1 MRSPEL
7 FDGFCHLKQRSN
19 KTTKRRFL
27 GPCKNMGW
35 LTVKRNLSMVLV
47 LFAGLV
53 VATST
58 TCKAQ
63 GVSIMQDGRVDHS
76 AYDVLL
82 KKYVDKEGRVA
93 YQKWKDQ
100 DEATL
105 DGYLEAIG
113 QVDPVLLKD
122 DNEGLVFWIN
132 IYNALTLKAM
142 LHFYPTKSI
151 RDHVRVFGYN
161 IWKELP
167 LRVGGDEYSLEQIE
181 HDILRKM
188 KEPRIHFA
196 IVCASV
202 GCPRLRYEAYAAS
215 KIEKQLA
222 DNATDFFSRQQNLQ
236 VKPSRKSLRVSMIL
250 DWFADD
256 FGSTQKKRWTY
267 LKPYLPASAQA
278 FAADGKTRISFLEYD
293 WELND
298 QSKKKRTASR
308 R

>member
-1 MRSPEL
+1 MHRLPPIGL
-7 FDGFCHLKQRSN
+7 RILA
-19 KTTKRRFL
+19 
-27 GPCKNMGW
+27 
-35 LTVKRNLSMVLV
+35 LV
-47 LFAGLV
+47 AGLFLV
-53 VATST
+53 VSSP
-58 TCKAQ
+58 AQ
-63 GVSIMQDGRVDHS
+63 AKPPLGKNWPANRRVSIDRIDH
-76 AYDVLL
+76 AKLDKLL
-82 KKYVDKEGRVA
+82 HKYVDADGFVDYSAWQTSAADRK
-93 YQKWKDQ
+93 QLQ
-100 DEATL
+100 D
-105 DGYLEAIG
+105 YLA
-113 QVDPVLLKD
+113 QLSKADRRKRASHDAKLA
-122 DNEGLVFWIN
+122 FWIN
-132 IYNALTLKAM
+132 AYNAVTIEGILQV
-142 LHFYPTKSI
+142 YPTTSI
-151 RDHVRVFGYN
+151 RNHTARVFGYN